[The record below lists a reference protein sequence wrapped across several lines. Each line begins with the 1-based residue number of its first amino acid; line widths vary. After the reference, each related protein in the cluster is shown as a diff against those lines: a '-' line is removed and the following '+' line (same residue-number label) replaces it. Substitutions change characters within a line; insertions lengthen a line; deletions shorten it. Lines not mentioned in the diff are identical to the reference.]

1 MLSLRRLPFLFLHRR
16 ETRPHQASN
25 APTKYRYK
33 KRGSAESPTFVNL
46 KSNTMK
52 NTAAKVVLLP
62 QSYTIKELQNMFQT
76 HFIDVNQAKN
86 EIIAKKLWIYQIND
100 YLCKQR
106 TNDYFRKQDSD
117 IRMGVGILFSKI
129 YV

>member
-1 MLSLRRLPFLFLHRR
+1 
-16 ETRPHQASN
+16 
-25 APTKYRYK
+25 
-33 KRGSAESPTFVNL
+33 
-46 KSNTMK
+46 MK